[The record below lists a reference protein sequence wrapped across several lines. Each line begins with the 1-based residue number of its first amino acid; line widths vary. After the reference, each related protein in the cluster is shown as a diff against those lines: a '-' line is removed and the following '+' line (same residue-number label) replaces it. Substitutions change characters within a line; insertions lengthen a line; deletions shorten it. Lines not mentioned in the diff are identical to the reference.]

1 MRAMSLAAIA
11 TVWIATAPA
20 SASAANQIIT
30 ESFSVTIPDSTV
42 PNVSQPDAQ
51 FESTPFPLFADST
64 GFLQSVII
72 TVSGAVKVVSLIED
86 PDVLIYLRG
95 VTSVIGQGV
104 KAGTTNVM
112 ISINDQTG
120 SYVGTGNGQVQVTLN
135 TGDPPNADLI
145 ESVGPLDG
153 IVTYTYKPRTLAAIP
168 ETPTWAAML
177 VGFASLSFAGARAK
191 RKGRGSIGVSKAH

>member
-11 TVWIATAPA
+11 TMGIATTPIP
-20 SASAANQIIT
+20 ASAANQIIT
-30 ESFSVTIPDSTV
+30 ESFSVTIPNSTV

-64 GFLQSVII
+64 GLLQSVTV

-104 KAGTTNVM
+104 AAGTTDVM

-135 TGDPPNADLI
+135 TGDPPNTDLI

-153 IVTYTYKPRTLAAIP
+153 VVTYTYKPRTLAAIP
-168 ETPTWAAML
+168 EPSTWAMML
-177 VGFASLSFAGARAK
+177 VGFAGLGFAGYRAS
-191 RKGRGSIGVSKAH
+191 GRAAAPTSL

>member
-11 TVWIATAPA
+11 TMGIATTPIP
-20 SASAANQIIT
+20 ASAANQIIT
-30 ESFSVTIPDSTV
+30 ESFSVTIPNSTV

-64 GFLQSVII
+64 GLLQSVTV

-104 KAGTTNVM
+104 AAGTTDVM

-135 TGDPPNADLI
+135 TGDPPNTDLI

-153 IVTYTYKPRTLAAIP
+153 VVTYTYKPRTLAAIP
-168 ETPTWAAML
+168 EPSTWAMML
-177 VGFASLSFAGARAK
+177 VGFAGLGFAGYRAS
-191 RKGRGSIGVSKAH
+191 GMAAVPTSL

>member
-1 MRAMSLAAIA
+1 MRAMSIAALA
-11 TVWIATAPA
+11 TMGIATAPIP
-20 SASAANQIIT
+20 ASAANQIIT

-64 GFLQSVII
+64 GFLQSVVI

-120 SYVGTGNGQVQVTLN
+120 SYVGTGKIG
-135 TGDPPNADLI
+135 
-145 ESVGPLDG
+145 
-153 IVTYTYKPRTLAAIP
+153 R
-168 ETPTWAAML
+168 
-177 VGFASLSFAGARAK
+177 ASCRE
-191 RKGRGSIGVSKAH
+191 RVWR

>member
-11 TVWIATAPA
+11 TMGIATTPIP
-20 SASAANQIIT
+20 ASAANQIIT
-30 ESFSVTIPDSTV
+30 ESFSVTIPNSTV

-64 GFLQSVII
+64 GLLQSVTV

-104 KAGTTNVM
+104 AAGTTDVM

-135 TGDPPNADLI
+135 TGDPPNTDLI

-153 IVTYTYKPRTLAAIP
+153 VVTYTYKPRTLAAIP
-168 ETPTWAAML
+168 EPSTWAMML
-177 VGFASLSFAGARAK
+177 VGFAGLGFAGYRAS
-191 RKGRGSIGVSKAH
+191 GRAAVPTSL